1 MFGNFLFGCSANREE
16 MLNAQTRNEETPRKN
31 GVVITPEEPRPAKY
45 EFYRD
50 DVLLGNFE
58 KNGSARW
65 GYTPRVQEHWPST
78 IAYNATL
85 TAEECSQIAAQLRIL
100 NEQSTNE
107 GDIACK

>member
-16 MLNAQTRNEETPRKN
+16 MLNAQKRDEGTPRKN

-50 DVLLGNFE
+50 NMLLGRFRKYKE
-58 KNGSARW
+58 EWSFLPEQYSIGFSSQLKD
-65 GYTPRVQEHWPST
+65 T
-78 IAYNATL
+78 IPL
-85 TAEECSQIAAQLRIL
+85 TADECYQIAEQLRIL